1 MAIFKKKNKD
11 TAAMPSGAGNT
22 AKKERAGLSV
32 LKQNQFILSVM
43 AVVLGVCFLI
53 WPVES
58 LIILVRII
66 GIVFIVTGAVAVII
80 FFTNREKALMHS
92 FALGVGVVMAVIGVW
107 IEISPE
113 FLITLMPRII
123 GLILLVC
130 GITSFMGTV
139 TMAKNEYKRWWVSL
153 LLSIGILAAAIIL
166 LIRSFDVAQLFMR
179 ICGALFIYTGAV
191 NIWIF
196 IKLRKYIKAAAAKYD
211 AIEVHGEII
220 DEVPADRPGD

>member
-1 MAIFKKKNKD
+1 MALFRKKNNAADVVPSD
-11 TAAMPSGAGNT
+11 TG
-22 AKKERAGLSV
+22 KKGRQWLGIF
-32 LKQNQFILSVM
+32 KQNQFILSIM

-58 LIILVRII
+58 LTILVRII
-66 GIVFIVTGAVAVII
+66 GIVFIVTGAIAVIL

-92 FALGVGVVMAVIGVW
+92 FVLGVGIVMAVIGVW
-107 IEISPE
+107 IEMSPE

-130 GITSFMGTV
+130 GITSLMGTV
-139 TMAKNEYKRWWVSL
+139 TMAKNDYRRWWVSL

-166 LIRSFDVAQLFMR
+166 LVKSFEVAQLFMR
-179 ICGALFIYTGAV
+179 ICGVLFIYTGAV

-196 IKLRKYIKAAAAKYD
+196 IRLRKYIKTAVSDAA
-211 AIEVHGEII
+211 AIEVHGEIV
-220 DEVPADRPGD
+220 DEVPQENIIE